1 MLSVDNLS
9 VYYGQA
15 HILKSISLHVEDE
28 ELVTLFGPNGHGK
41 STLLKAICGLVPIE
55 KGAILLD
62 GQDITKMSSTNL
74 VELGVVYIAE
84 DRHLFPHMTVL
95 QNLILGA
102 YNKSA
107 RDKERENLDYVFS
120 AFPQLR
126 EYRNHKAETLSG
138 GEARMLAIGRGLMSN
153 AKFLAIDEPSFGLAP
168 HLRKEVFHKI
178 SEINSRGISI
188 LLVEQNVAE
197 SAYLANRIY
206 LLEDGKIAYEGDKDE
221 AMNDNHIKAIYLG
234 I

>member
-1 MLSVDNLS
+1 MLIVDNLS
-9 VYYGQA
+9 LYYGQA
-15 HILKSISLHVEDE
+15 HILKNISLHVGDK

-41 STLLKAICGLVPIE
+41 STLLKAICGLIPIE
-55 KGAILLD
+55 KGSILLD
-62 GQDITKMSSTNL
+62 DQDVTNTSSTNR
-74 VELGVVYIAE
+74 VELGLVYIAE
-84 DRHLFPHMTVL
+84 DRHLFPHMTVM

-102 YNKSA
+102 YNKNA
-107 RDKERENLDYVFS
+107 RDKEKENLDYVFS
-120 AFPQLR
+120 AFPRLR

-206 LLEDGKIAYEGDKDE
+206 LLEDGEIVYEGDKNE
-221 AMNDNHIKAIYLG
+221 ALNDNHIKAIYLG
-234 I
+234 V